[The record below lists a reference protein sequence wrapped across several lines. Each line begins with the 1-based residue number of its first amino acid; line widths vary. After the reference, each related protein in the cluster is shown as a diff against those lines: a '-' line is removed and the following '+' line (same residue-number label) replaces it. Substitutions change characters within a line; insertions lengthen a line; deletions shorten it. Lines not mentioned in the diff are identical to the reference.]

1 MGRLWPDLERWERRA
16 RLAELGLTEPMLLA
30 IAEADSELA
39 PQLRA
44 QRTPEDA
51 IRAALRWYE
60 QHPLPAKLRSWSPMT
75 GQAYEAP
82 PRRPELALQRLER
95 LPLLDDDDASTAVA
109 QRDPLP
115 VPATSDAV
123 GLRIVDRL
131 SWAKIEQAVGLSH
144 RKVDYVRLALKHGD
158 LGWDLDLGCIT
169 LGAET
174 RNTAAGLVLP
184 LR

>member
-1 MGRLWPDLERWERRA
+1 
-16 RLAELGLTEPMLLA
+16 
-30 IAEADSELA
+30 
-39 PQLRA
+39 
-44 QRTPEDA
+44 
-51 IRAALRWYE
+51 
-60 QHPLPAKLRSWSPMT
+60 
-75 GQAYEAP
+75 
-82 PRRPELALQRLER
+82 
-95 LPLLDDDDASTAVA
+95 
-109 QRDPLP
+109 
-115 VPATSDAV
+115 V